1 MKQVFYVTSTKGF
14 VLDFPLIQHKQQNNS
29 INQFYSKKKKN
40 KACYP
45 RMINGALH
53 TTLSM
58 TLGKKKKNKTKLGQN
73 EKNYAEQNTALIQE
87 SLKPAR
93 IFKTQNFCTEKNMT

>member
-1 MKQVFYVTSTKGF
+1 
-14 VLDFPLIQHKQQNNS
+14 
-29 INQFYSKKKKN
+29 
-40 KACYP
+40 
-45 RMINGALH
+45 
-53 TTLSM
+53 M